1 MAVTSEMVP
10 LGSTAPD
17 FTLPAVDGREVSLSD
32 LSGTPALLVVF
43 LCNHCPYVR
52 HLESSLGATLAE
64 YAARG
69 LTTVGI
75 CSNDADSYPDDR
87 PEKLA
92 EQAARAGWTFPYL
105 VDATQD
111 VGRAY
116 QAACTPD
123 FFLFDGT
130 RSASSP
136 TGART
141 TDRHPGTACPSP
153 ASRCATRSTGCSQE
167 SRSPNRTGRAW
178 AAPSSGAT
186 SGSACP
192 LVAHLIANF
201 SSDRTAR
208 DDQVAYRRPNR
219 LDGRPP
225 DRISPCGRP
234 MIR

>member
-75 CSNDADSYPDDR
+75 CPNDADSYPDDR

-123 FFLFDGT
+123 FFLYDAERKLAYRGAYDGST
-130 RSASSP
+130 P
-136 TGART
+136 GNGVPVTGESLRDAI
-141 TDRHPGTACPSP
+141 DRVLAGEPVPEPHRPSM
-153 ASRCATRSTGCSQE
+153 GCSIK
-167 SRSPNRTGRAW
+167 W
-178 AAPSSGAT
+178 
-186 SGSACP
+186 
-192 LVAHLIANF
+192 
-201 SSDRTAR
+201 R
-208 DDQVAYRRPNR
+208 D
-219 LDGRPP
+219 
-225 DRISPCGRP
+225 
-234 MIR
+234 